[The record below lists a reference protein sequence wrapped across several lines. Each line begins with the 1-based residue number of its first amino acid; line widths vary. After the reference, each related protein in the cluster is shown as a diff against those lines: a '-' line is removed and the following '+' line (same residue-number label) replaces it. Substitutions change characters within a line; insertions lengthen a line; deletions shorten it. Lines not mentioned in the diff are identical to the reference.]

1 VSGEIGQ
8 LAPPKLTFQLPGRW
22 LTVDP
27 RDEQHAREQVEV
39 IVREL
44 AGVADDA
51 ALARRR
57 LRQGFDRAIVA
68 ARDAEAHALF
78 LCIEAAPG
86 VALSASLTVH
96 APERLR
102 MTPAVGTS
110 ADAVLGVLGQAFAS
124 STSAGA
130 DTARRLDGP
139 RASVLRTER
148 QFEELVEEDGISVTA
163 VRLEVDYWFA
173 VPGSKQVVLAS
184 FATPLGEI
192 RNAMLNLFDSI
203 ALAASF
209 DAVTVDAR

>member
-1 VSGEIGQ
+1 MRS
-8 LAPPKLTFQLPGRW
+8 APPRLTFQLPGRW

-57 LRQGFDRAIVA
+57 LRQSFNRAIVA

-86 VALSASLTVH
+86 VALPASLTVH

-110 ADAVLGVLGQAFAS
+110 ADAVLGVLGQGLAS

-163 VRLEVDYWFA
+163 VRLEADYWFA